1 MYSCP
6 NQNASSLFFYYALAE
21 WIVRS
26 ICNVYLCMCFVYTT
40 VSPWTRLFWAAR
52 ICIVLVSKK
61 VPKTFLQRAKSI
73 RIDLNNSCLISQH
86 QHIIHKWLE
95 KRMFWTLR
103 GFTGTENRVVQ
114 GLAVGNNVYVSYR
127 RYRTTIQHGV
137 GVVRFSLT
145 ASNWYFDG
153 SWSNKFFNFG
163 NFTLICKT
171 PKKIWYYFTSSFQ
184 ATLGGFPFLSSL
196 LQTWKE
202 LER

>member
-1 MYSCP
+1 MY
-6 NQNASSLFFYYALAE
+6 
-21 WIVRS
+21 
-26 ICNVYLCMCFVYTT
+26 MCFVYTT

-95 KRMFWTLR
+95 NHMFWTPR
-103 GFTGTENRVVQ
+103 VFTGTENRVVQ

-202 LER
+202 LEKNNLDVIFGKFQNF